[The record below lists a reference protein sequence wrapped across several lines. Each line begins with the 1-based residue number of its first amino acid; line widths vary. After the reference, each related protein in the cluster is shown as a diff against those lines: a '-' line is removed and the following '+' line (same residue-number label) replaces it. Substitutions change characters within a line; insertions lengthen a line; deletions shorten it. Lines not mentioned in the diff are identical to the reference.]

1 MASARIEFPGRASK
15 YSIMFCLVWNRGLSF
30 DLRFKYRVSLMPHL
44 DSFRSLAE
52 WPTHDTLMYI
62 MHWLID
68 LLVCSCPL
76 TVRSKSHGR
85 SFVWPRWT
93 RHLTK
98 FSPRSDTNFQIFVQS
113 IPKGWIITCGVFFVC
128 LYLFR
133 FWKDLWLEASNHH
146 VRRLHCRCTS
156 KAICRPVSEVGTLGI
171 WDADL
176 RKRDELIHLFILVE
190 GDGYDSCKTEP
201 PNMECNGNL
210 MGM

>member
-1 MASARIEFPGRASK
+1 
-15 YSIMFCLVWNRGLSF
+15 
-30 DLRFKYRVSLMPHL
+30 MPHL

-62 MHWLID
+62 MYWLID

-156 KAICRPVSEVGTLGI
+156 KAICRPVSEVRTLGI

-176 RKRDELIHLFILVE
+176 RKRDILIIYLSLWK
-190 GDGYDSCKTEP
+190 G
-201 PNMECNGNL
+201 
-210 MGM
+210 MGMTLAKQNHLIWNVMGMYWEYSHKLWLMISSNVLGLDMFQAFLCIPTK